1 MPIITLQI
9 KLANNF
15 WSSGRAVST
24 RLIHY
29 DEATEKSCI
38 RIVQVQLTYEF
49 VSVRGHIYL
58 EPFFW
63 VCTLKL
69 WPSLHFTSILLG
81 RKNDLPHGLKGRC
94 NRATRAFANLF
105 WGEVLSIPLFN
116 RSQRRFIRLMNPTK
130 KLAKVD
136 IYLLYICKHN
146 YRCCR
151 SWFTLFYQIKFM
163 FTTWQ

>member
-1 MPIITLQI
+1 MKFRPRRKYTIDSLWWGDGE
-9 KLANNF
+9 KLYTNCT
-15 WSSGRAVST
+15 ST
-24 RLIHY
+24 VNLWICQCTR
-29 DEATEKSCI
+29 
-38 RIVQVQLTYEF
+38 TYLLGTILL
-49 VSVRGHIYL
+49 SMHI
-58 EPFFW
+58 
-63 VCTLKL
+63 KL

-81 RKNDLPHGLKGRC
+81 RKNDLPHGLKGRF

-105 WGEVLSIPLFN
+105 WREVLSIPLFN

>member
-1 MPIITLQI
+1 MPI
-9 KLANNF
+9 KFCFNF
-15 WSSGRAVST
+15 WSPGRAVST

-29 DEATEKSCI
+29 DDTTEKSCI

-69 WPSLHFTSILLG
+69 WPSLHSLINSSIQSV
-81 RKNDLPHGLKGRC
+81 
-94 NRATRAFANLF
+94 AAEVVWTRAL
-105 WGEVLSIPLFN
+105 
-116 RSQRRFIRLMNPTK
+116 IRLMNPRKNSSTK
-130 KLAKVD
+130 KLAEVD
-136 IYLLYICKHN
+136 IYLLYTCKHN